1 MQDEWL
7 STIQRLLVI
16 QLDTADA
23 IRGAIATLQQHRPDI
38 SLILLEAQNDDGSS
52 VSYILPGEMPLT
64 VHDNF
69 QHATIEW
76 IREQSVDAAVVL
88 SARERSPYTWAYRC
102 YLAGV
107 PIRIGQSLEFG
118 GQVLSHC
125 IAPPDTT
132 VSDPHLH
139 LLQTCGLVATE
150 ALPQI

>member
-1 MQDEWL
+1 MQDDW

-23 IRGAIATLQQHRPDI
+23 VRDAIAILQQHRPDI
-38 SLILLEAQNDDGSS
+38 SLIMLKAQDDDGSS
-52 VSYILPGEMPLT
+52 VSYILPGAMPLT
-64 VHDNF
+64 VHDNA

-76 IREQSVDAAVVL
+76 IRDQSVDAAVIL
-88 SARERSPYTWAYRC
+88 TAKERSPYTWAYRC

-125 IAPPDTT
+125 IAPPDAS
-132 VSDPHLH
+132 SDPHLH
-139 LLQTCGLVATE
+139 LLKTCGLIPTE
-150 ALPQI
+150 VVTET